1 MFSEVWPTRICH
13 GWIGHLVQ
21 GRECTFI
28 TPRLTPNAALQKMC
42 TNTYLYGPW
51 VRRNSIIQHQYHHYG
66 HPILNI
72 IIISFPAS
80 SSAAWWAAAWWAT
93 TWWAAYWARSRKL
106 WSERRRPPLASH
118 PLMALPS
125 LPSCDCDWRRRR
137 MGALELAA
145 ASLLSPRSLYPQHQN
160 CLWKFVYLEN
170 NFLKQRKIVFLR
182 KLNSGWKQSFL
193 NRKVAI

>member
-1 MFSEVWPTRICH
+1 
-13 GWIGHLVQ
+13 
-21 GRECTFI
+21 
-28 TPRLTPNAALQKMC
+28 MC

-80 SSAAWWAAAWWAT
+80 SSAAWWVAAWWAT

-118 PLMALPS
+118 RLSHLVTVTGGGGGWERSNLPR
-125 LPSCDCDWRRRR
+125 LLCYH
-137 MGALELAA
+137 LAHCI
-145 ASLLSPRSLYPQHQN
+145 LSTKN

>member
-1 MFSEVWPTRICH
+1 M
-13 GWIGHLVQ
+13 
-21 GRECTFI
+21 
-28 TPRLTPNAALQKMC
+28 AALQKIC
-42 TNTYLYGPW
+42 NVAYLCGPW

-80 SSAAWWAAAWWAT
+80 SSAAWWVAAWWAT

-106 WSERRRPPLASH
+106 WNERCRPPLASH
-118 PLMALPS
+118 PRRLLMMMDDDDDGSSVSPILWLWLEEEEDGSART
-125 LPSCDCDWRRRR
+125 RR
-137 MGALELAA
+137 GF
-145 ASLLSPRSLYPQHQN
+145 SLSPRSLYPQHQN

-170 NFLKQRKIVFLR
+170 NFLKQRKIVFLQ